1 VISGKKILVCPLN
14 WGLGHAARCIPIIQ
28 KLIENGNELTI
39 AADGF
44 PLTLLQKEFP
54 SIPTI
59 ELKSYPIKYSKRDSQ
74 VGAMIRFLPK
84 LVSGIILE
92 HRWLA
97 KFLEKEKFDIIISDN
112 RFGLWNKHIFSIY
125 ITHQVMIKMPRNLTI
140 LEPVGYFLHKRIIK
154 KYDECWI
161 PDNENGILYSGDLSH
176 LYPLPDRTKFIG
188 ILSRFTKWKD
198 VEANNE
204 FETVV
209 VLSGVEP
216 QRTLFEEKM
225 IKHFQLSKG
234 KVLIVEGRPTGNKE
248 NRTFFENIT
257 IFSHLEDE
265 KLAAYM
271 KGCQSIVSRSGY
283 STVMDLAVLGL
294 LHKAFFYPTPGQTEQ
309 EYLAEHLF
317 FNNLIHGFEQ
327 TKTGKQFIAQT
338 S

>member
-1 VISGKKILVCPLN
+1 MISGKKILVCPLN

-28 KLIENGNELTI
+28 KLIENGNEIII

-44 PLTLLQKEFP
+44 PLSLLQKEFP

-59 ELKSYPIKYSKRDSQ
+59 QLKSYSIRYSKRNSQ

-84 LVSGIILE
+84 LISGIIKE
-92 HRWLA
+92 HLWLN
-97 KFLEKEKFDIIISDN
+97 KFLKKEKIDLIISDN
-112 RFGLWNKHIFSIY
+112 RFGLWNKQIYSIY
-125 ITHQVMIKMPRNLTI
+125 ITHQVMIKMPQSLRF
-140 LEPVGYFLHKRIIK
+140 LEPVGYYFHKKIIK

-176 LYPLPDRTKFIG
+176 LYQLPDRTKFIG
-188 ILSRFTKWKD
+188 VLSRFSKWKE
-198 VEANNE
+198 VEPNNE
-204 FETVV
+204 FETIVI
-209 VLSGVEP
+209 LSGVEP

-225 IKHFQLSKG
+225 LKYFCHSKG
-234 KVLIVEGRPTGNKE
+234 KTLIVEGKPTGNEE
-248 NRTFFENIT
+248 NRTFYRNIT

-265 KLAAYM
+265 KLAACL
-271 KGCQSIVSRSGY
+271 KGCQTIVSRSGY

-309 EYLAEHLF
+309 EYLAERLF

-327 TKTGKQFIAQT
+327 TKTGKQFFAQKR
-338 S
+338 